1 MVVKVIIKRKIPED
15 RKAEVLPLIIQMRA
29 LATSQPG
36 YICGETL
43 VNSDDLEEF
52 IVISSWNDLDSWS
65 AWRLSKQR
73 AEIDNKLEALL
84 EEKTEYKSY
93 FSGDVYLYQ
102 KL

>member
-1 MVVKVIIKRKIPED
+1 MAVRVIIKRKIPED

-29 LATSQPG
+29 LATSQTG

-52 IVISSWNDLDSWS
+52 IVISSWNDLDSWK
-65 AWRLSKQR
+65 AWRLSNQR
-73 AEIDNKLEALL
+73 AELDDKIEVLL

-93 FSGDVYLYQ
+93 FYGDIYLYQ
-102 KL
+102 K